1 MPAAEKPGNE
11 RERQRALNA
20 YGLLDTQADD
30 VFNSIIEIAAA
41 VCAVPI
47 SVISLIDNERQVFF
61 ARHNMPR
68 EETPR
73 SDALCAHAILDYK
86 LMEVYDARE
95 DPRFNDSALVT
106 SEPGIRF
113 YAAQPITT
121 PDGYN
126 LGAICLIGHEPKALN
141 QHQHEILDRLSCIV
155 ISMFEARKS
164 ALEQERRLEHLAT
177 HDQLSGLPNRAL
189 GADRLDQALA
199 RARRGDKN
207 VGVVFIDMDDF
218 KTINDRYGHTVGD
231 SVIKETAS
239 RLKLAVRES
248 DTVARWGGDEF
259 ILVLGDVTTRA
270 DAIAKREHIR
280 SLFARPYVISDQ
292 RMTVNASIGLAVFPE
307 NGASADELLRHADH
321 EMYAEK
327 HASAKPRVSGSD

>member
-1 MPAAEKPGNE
+1 MPAAEKPSNE
-11 RERQRALNA
+11 HERQRALNS

-30 VFNSIIEIAAA
+30 VFNSIIEVAADI
-41 VCAVPI
+41 CEVPI
-47 SVISLIDNERQVFF
+47 SVISLIDDERQFFF

-68 EETPR
+68 EQTPR
-73 SDALCAHAILDYK
+73 ADALCAHAILDYE

-126 LGAICLIGHEPKALN
+126 LGAICLVGHEPKK
-141 QHQHEILDRLSCIV
+141 LDERQREVLARLSRIV

-164 ALEQERRLEHLAT
+164 ALEQERRLQHLAT
-177 HDQLSGLPNRAL
+177 HDQLCGLPNRAL
-189 GADRLDQALA
+189 GADRLEQALA
-199 RARRGDKN
+199 RARRADNK
-207 VGVVFIDMDDF
+207 VGLIFIDMDEF
-218 KTINDRYGHTVGD
+218 KSINDRYGHSAGD
-231 SVIKETAS
+231 AVIKETAS
-239 RLKLAVRES
+239 RLRSAVRES

-259 ILVLGDVTTRA
+259 IVVLGDVATRE

-280 SLFARPYVISDQ
+280 SLFGRPYTVGDQ
-292 RMTVNASIGLAVFPE
+292 RMNVSASIGFALYPE
-307 NGASADELLRHADH
+307 SGKNPDELLVYADH
-321 EMYAEK
+321 DMYAQK
-327 HASAKPRVSGSD
+327 NAPPGLRTSGSN